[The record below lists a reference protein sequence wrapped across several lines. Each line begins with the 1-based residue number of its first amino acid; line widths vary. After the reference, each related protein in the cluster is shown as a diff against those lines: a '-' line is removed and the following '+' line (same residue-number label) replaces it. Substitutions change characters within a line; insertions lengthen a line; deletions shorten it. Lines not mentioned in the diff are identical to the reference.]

1 MSFLR
6 DIWLILKPFWQN
18 HSTIKILLALTIC
31 IALEFFSVGLS
42 VYLNY
47 WNVDFYNSL
56 QNYNQDLL
64 VKQLI
69 KFIFIVF
76 FMLANSFVLYAV
88 SQIFV
93 IKIRAYLTNFYTK
106 RWLYSHAYLNETEEY
121 DNPDERISNDIKQ
134 FITILKALFLGFVG
148 SILTFSLFS
157 WILWHL
163 SGSFSVVLYGFT
175 INIHAY
181 LFWLA
186 VLLAA
191 MNIYLVIKIGKP
203 LRQLVYDKQKYE
215 AEFRYGLAKVRSN
228 KHSICDGN
236 LEKNIFS
243 KQQKNFSAIVD
254 NFYQLTFRE
263 IKINIVTGL
272 FAQVYGVV
280 GIFLSLPR
288 YFAKAISFG
297 QVMQIN
303 AAFLKVVSPL
313 LFFVYSYDQVAEL
326 KANVKR
332 LLELNSQMDCASNKA
347 ACSIDL
353 AQKKLLKV
361 DDLVVYNDRVALFQK
376 VNFSLCSND
385 SLLIKGC
392 VGSGKSSLLQVLRG
406 KNKIFSGSIKY
417 SKQPK
422 ILFLSH
428 KPYFTK
434 DDFKRAVFSSDL
446 CAIPSDDDFIV
457 ILKSLG
463 LEHLTKFIGKVFDW
477 NSLLS
482 AGEQQVLNFCRLYV
496 GDYDLVIL
504 DEATSNISYE
514 LVEKVYG
521 LLEAKGVGYI
531 SSGHS
536 KDLEKYHK
544 KEICLVL

>member
-1 MSFLR
+1 M
-6 DIWLILKPFWQN
+6 I
-18 HSTIKILLALTIC
+18 
-31 IALEFFSVGLS
+31 
-42 VYLNY
+42 
-47 WNVDFYNSL
+47 
-56 QNYNQDLL
+56 
-64 VKQLI
+64 
-69 KFIFIVF
+69 
-76 FMLANSFVLYAV
+76 ANSFLLYAV

-93 IKIRAYLTNFYTK
+93 IKIREYLTNFYTK
-106 RWLYSHAYLNETEEY
+106 RWLYSHAYINEAQEY

-134 FITILKALFLGFVG
+134 FVTILKALFLGVVG
-148 SILTFSLFS
+148 SILTFSIFS

-175 INIHAY
+175 LNIHGY

-191 MNIYLVIKIGKP
+191 VNIYLVIKVGKP

-236 LEKNIFS
+236 LEKNIFL
-243 KQQKNFSAIVD
+243 KQRQSFSSIVD

-272 FAQVYGVV
+272 FAQVYGMV

-303 AAFLKVVSPL
+303 SAFLKVVSPL

-332 LLELNSQMDCASNKA
+332 LIELNDQIDSASNKTV
-347 ACSIDL
+347 CSIDL
-353 AQKKLLKV
+353 AQKELLKV
-361 DDLVVYNDRVALFQK
+361 EDLIVYNDEVPLFQK
-376 VNFSLCSND
+376 VSFGLCFND
-385 SLLIKGC
+385 SILIKGC
-392 VGSGKSSLLQVLRG
+392 VGSGKSTLLQVLKG
-406 KNKIFSGSIKY
+406 KTKMLDGSIKY
-417 SKQPK
+417 RKQPK

-434 DDFKRAVFSSDL
+434 DDFKRAVFSSNL
-446 CAIPSDDDFIV
+446 CSIPSDDDFTV

-463 LEHLTKFIGKVFDW
+463 LDHLTKFIGKVFDW

-482 AGEQQVLNFCRLYV
+482 AGEQQALNFCRLYA
-496 GDYDLVIL
+496 GEYDLVLL
-504 DEATSNISYE
+504 DEATSNIPSE
-514 LVEKVYG
+514 LVERIYRM
-521 LLEAKGVGYI
+521 LEMKGVSYI

-536 KDLEKYHK
+536 KGLEKYHK
-544 KEICLVL
+544 KKVCLVL

>member
-6 DIWLILKPFWQN
+6 DIWQILKPFWQN
-18 HSTIKILLALTIC
+18 HSTIKILLAITIC
-31 IALEFFSVGLS
+31 ILLEFFSVGLS

-64 VKQLI
+64 TIQLVK
-69 KFIFIVF
+69 FMFIVF
-76 FMLANSFVLYAV
+76 FMLANSFLLYAV
-88 SQIFV
+88 SQIFM

-106 RWLYSHAYLNETEEY
+106 RWLYSHTYINETEDY

-134 FITILKALFLGFVG
+134 FISILKALFLGFVG
-148 SILTFSLFS
+148 SVLTFSLFS

-163 SGSFSVVLYGFT
+163 SGSFSVALYGFT
-175 INIHAY
+175 LKIHGY

-186 VLLAA
+186 ILLSAI
-191 MNIYLVIKIGKP
+191 NIYLVIKVGKP

-215 AEFRYGLAKVRSN
+215 AEFRYGLAKVRSH
-228 KHSICDGN
+228 KHSICNGN

-243 KQQKNFSAIVD
+243 KQQKNFSAIVS

-263 IKINIVTGL
+263 IKINIVTGI

-288 YFAKAISFG
+288 YFAKVISFG
-297 QVMQIN
+297 QVMQAN
-303 AAFLKVVSPL
+303 SAFLKVVSPL

-332 LLELNSQMDCASNKA
+332 LLELNSQIDNANNKS
-347 ACSIDL
+347 ACYIDL
-353 AQKKLLKV
+353 AQKELLKV
-361 DDLVVYNDRVALFQK
+361 DNLVVYSDDVPLFKK
-376 VNFSLCSND
+376 VSFGLYYDD
-385 SLLIKGC
+385 SILIKGC
-392 VGSGKSSLLQVLRG
+392 VGSGKSSLLQTLKG
-406 KNKIFSGSIKY
+406 KSKKFGGSIKY
-417 SKQPK
+417 RTQPK

-434 DDFKRAVFSSDL
+434 DDFKRAVFSSGL
-446 CAIPSDDDFIV
+446 CSIPKDDDFIF

-463 LEHLTKFIGKVFDW
+463 LEHLTKFIGKTFDW
-477 NSLLS
+477 NTLLS
-482 AGEQQVLNFCRLYV
+482 AGEQQTLNFCRLYV
-496 GDYDLVIL
+496 GDYDFVIL
-504 DEATSNISYE
+504 DEATSNMPSE
-514 LVEKVYG
+514 LVEKVYD
-521 LLEAKGVGYI
+521 LLVTKSISYI

-544 KEICLVL
+544 RELCLVL